1 MKLDKILV
9 PVALKYNEDSI
20 FKNAIGKI
28 VADVN
33 NFNAETDKEYAL
45 NLSVNIVRA
54 LLLLLE
60 EIVQKDTKKRNAY
73 ALEIQK
79 KDYLIKRL
87 KDFIDSKDELDA
99 ELPDEDDADDNS
111 DEVPAHI
118 KALARRM
125 NRN

>member
-1 MKLDKILV
+1 MKFDKILV

-20 FKNAIGKI
+20 LKNAIGKI

-45 NLSVNIVRA
+45 NLSVNISRA

-118 KALARRM
+118 KALAKRM

>member
-45 NLSVNIVRA
+45 NLSVNISRA

>member
-1 MKLDKILV
+1 MITKIL
-9 PVALKYNEDSI
+9 KTK
-20 FKNAIGKI
+20 F
-28 VADVN
+28 
-33 NFNAETDKEYAL
+33 
-45 NLSVNIVRA
+45 
-54 LLLLLE
+54 
-60 EIVQKDTKKRNAY
+60 IVQKDTKKRNAY

-87 KDFIDSKDELDA
+87 KDFIDSKDDLDA

>member
-1 MKLDKILV
+1 MSAFLFV
-9 PVALKYNEDSI
+9 NKYNEDSI

-99 ELPDEDDADDNS
+99 EIRDEDDADDNS

-125 NRN
+125 NRK

>member
-1 MKLDKILV
+1 MKFDKILV

-45 NLSVNIVRA
+45 NLSVNISRA

>member
-45 NLSVNIVRA
+45 NLSVNISRA

-79 KDYLIKRL
+79 KDYLIKR
-87 KDFIDSKDELDA
+87 S
-99 ELPDEDDADDNS
+99 
-111 DEVPAHI
+111 
-118 KALARRM
+118 
-125 NRN
+125 

>member
-1 MKLDKILV
+1 MKQDKLLV

-45 NLSVNIVRA
+45 NLSVNISRA